1 MNNQRIFTAAQ
12 PFADVVA
19 KVNARREAALRDNDP
34 AAALYA
40 GVDVYRREYDTAL
53 SRLDQADMLLL
64 DRAAARMGIFPKA
77 LLEKADQGRAV
88 LIEIEGRQAVPDW
101 TLDARGRVKPFHLDI
116 AREFAE
122 SGQQHY
128 FKFMSYL
135 QFMGEKTL
143 EFRTELPK
151 RSLKDVFRA
160 VGITQGS
167 CAVLVRTPMFEA
179 ADRALK
185 NRVIMDAFLNNMGA
199 ALTRIGGMGNPNEG
213 GVSEGFLARHVPA
226 DLPNRE
232 RWKREFQI

>member
-1 MNNQRIFTAAQ
+1 MNNQRIFPAVK
-12 PFADVVA
+12 PFADVA
-19 KVNARREAALRDNDP
+19 ADVNAKREAALRNNGP
-34 AAALYA
+34 RYA
-40 GVDVYRREYDTAL
+40 GVEVYRRFYDTAL
-53 SRLDQADMLLL
+53 GRLDRADMLPPEQ
-64 DRAAARMGIFPKA
+64 AAARMGISPEA
-77 LLEKADQGRAV
+77 LIEKADRGRVV
-88 LIEIEGRQAVPDW
+88 LIEIEGKQAVPDW
-101 TLDARGRVKPFHLDI
+101 TLDARGRAKTFHLDI

-122 SGQQHY
+122 SGQQQY

-135 QFMGEKTL
+135 QFMSEKPL
-143 EFRTELPK
+143 EFRTDLPK

-167 CAVLVRTPMFEA
+167 CSVLVRTPMFEA

-185 NRVIMDAFLNNMGA
+185 NRVIMDAFLDHMGA

-232 RWKREFQI
+232 RWKREFQL